1 MRAAAAAWAAARR
14 GAVAPLP
21 TAAAAASE
29 PSAAALRAASAAA
42 RGPSLHAA
50 TSPSSSDVRRT
61 TARLAA
67 ARSVDD
73 VFAVVAADPA
83 FLSGV
88 NVSTAWHR
96 LAWLARGAGAA
107 GAAAVR
113 SDPRMAL
120 LEAATLSASASLG
133 PQGVSAT
140 LWAAAALRHAPPPAL
155 ASALW
160 RSAKAAL
167 PKATPHALAN
177 LAWAAATLQA
187 PAGVAAVVRAAAA
200 RPDALRGFA
209 PQGLAAVLWAC
220 AAVDVPPG
228 EPLSAVAA
236 RTLAADAASFKPREL
251 ATVATALA
259 ELRIH
264 PGRRALDAVDSA
276 FARAL
281 DVSDADD
288 ATSAPP
294 HATAGLLWA
303 FATLQHAPTRTLRA
317 LNVADIKAVGAASVS
332 HASTQRQLPG
342 YSAAALARQ
351 AWAGTVLGGG
361 GGGAAS
367 AAWRAAGTLPASSF
381 DSPSLILLME
391 AQLLA
396 RAERIA
402 PPPLPAA
409 LQDAALAAWRH
420 RLDHPP
426 QPAQPMHA
434 QVMAAVEALRLPH
447 ATAQRT
453 ADGLMRIDAAIEAAK
468 GDAGPQQTLR
478 IALMVDGPRAFAA
491 NTRTALGGTRCRD
504 ALLGARGWRVVS
516 VPFFEWAPQ
525 RTDYERKLY
534 LRAKLAAAG
543 WSRFSDA

>member
-1 MRAAAAAWAAARR
+1 M
-14 GAVAPLP
+14 
-21 TAAAAASE
+21 
-29 PSAAALRAASAAA
+29 
-42 RGPSLHAA
+42 
-50 TSPSSSDVRRT
+50 RRT

-83 FLSGV
+83 SLSGV

-96 LAWLARGAGAA
+96 LAWLARGGGTAGAA
-107 GAAAVR
+107 VVR
-113 SDPRMAL
+113 SDPRMRL

-155 ASALW
+155 AAALW

-177 LAWAAATLQA
+177 LAWAAGTLQA

-220 AAVDVPPG
+220 AAADVPPG

-236 RTLAADAASFKPREL
+236 RTLAADAQSFKPREL

-259 ELRIH
+259 ELRLH
-264 PGRRALDAVDSA
+264 PGRRALDAVDAA

-281 DVSDADD
+281 AVIGADD

-317 LNVADIKAVGAASVS
+317 LNVADIKAAAPADAGSS
-332 HASTQRQLPG
+332 AQRQLPG
-342 YSAAALARQ
+342 YSAAALARL
-351 AWAGTVLGGG
+351 AWAVTVLGGG

-367 AAWRAAGTLPASSF
+367 AAWCAAGTLPASSF
-381 DSPSLILLME
+381 DAPSLLLLME

-396 RAERIA
+396 RAERIN

-420 RLDHPP
+420 RLDHPGP
-426 QPAQPMHA
+426 QTQPMHA
-434 QVMAAVEALRLPH
+434 QVMAAIEALQLPH
-447 ATAQRT
+447 ATAQRS
-453 ADGLMRIDAAIEAAK
+453 ADGLMCIDAAIEAAK
-468 GDAGPQQTLR
+468 GDAG
-478 IALMVDGPRAFAA
+478 IAVMVDGPRAFAA

-504 ALLGARGWRVVS
+504 ALLGAREWRVVS
-516 VPFFEWAPQ
+516 VPFFEWAPL

-534 LRAKLAAAG
+534 LRVKLAAAG
-543 WSRFSDA
+543 LNRLNDA